1 MSFCILVGIRCHNIP
16 NCTPHNGYHGA
27 TKVTKVTT
35 NADIAKT
42 TQNCTNYKSARPTPL
57 HTTPMQSGPETI
69 FSGKIKKHQKSFDPP
84 KRGGVDF

>member
-27 TKVTKVTT
+27 TKITT

-57 HTTPMQSGPETI
+57 DRTPMQPGPEN
-69 FSGKIKKHQKSFDPP
+69 FF
-84 KRGGVDF
+84 F